1 MNITITIDELDM
13 GGAQHIIYAIVN
25 NIDTK
30 AYHITI
36 ICVDGRVYSFLEE
49 LMLNQSDEKKYSII
63 FLKNRSLK
71 KINTRLVLINKIINR
86 LRQMVID
93 LTIIP
98 ELCQALKKTR
108 PDVIH
113 ANQHGIL
120 ALYWALVHKIP
131 VITTIHTNPKAAI
144 FREVERFIF
153 KVSLLLRRNII
164 VAISAYNRNQ
174 IKSYWRLDD
183 MMARYVNNGIEIENF
198 YHKPHDIFTFI
209 NTSRQDMN
217 KNQALILRAFAR
229 LYNENTRASMKLYL
243 VGDGDTHEELKQLAV
258 KYGIEK
264 YVDFTG
270 YMAST
275 AEYLALS
282 DVYISSA
289 HREGLSLSALEAMAA
304 RLPVIA
310 TDVGGVRDLA
320 QENGILI
327 NDNDEEALYA
337 AMKELRDNTTLWQAK
352 SDKSYEMVQ
361 DFSAKVMAQ
370 KYSEL
375 YDEVFYYNH

>member
-13 GGAQHIIYAIVN
+13 GGAQHVVYELVK

-30 AYHITI
+30 AYRITI
-36 ICVDGRVYSFLEE
+36 ICVDGRVHSFLEQ
-49 LMLNQSDEKKYSII
+49 LMLKESNEKKYSII
-63 FLKNRSLK
+63 FLRNRSLK
-71 KINTRLVLINKIINR
+71 KINTQLVLLNKIMNR
-86 LRQMVID
+86 LKQIIID

-120 ALYWALVHKIP
+120 ALYWALAHKIP
-131 VITTIHTNPKAAI
+131 VITTIHTNPKAAV

-164 VAISAYNRNQ
+164 VAISTYNREQ

-198 YHKPHDIFTFI
+198 YHKSHDIFTFI
-209 NTSRQDMN
+209 NTSRQDVN

-229 LYNENTRASMKLYL
+229 LYNENTALPMKLYL
-243 VGDGDTHEELKQLAV
+243 VGGGDTHEELKQLAM
-258 KYGIEK
+258 KYSIEK
-264 YVDFTG
+264 QVDFTG
-270 YMAST
+270 YVASAT
-275 AEYLALS
+275 EYLALS

-320 QENGILI
+320 QENGMLI
-327 NDNDEEALYA
+327 NDNDEEALCA
-337 AMKELRDNTTLWQAK
+337 SMKELRDNTALWQAK

-375 YDEVFYYNH
+375 YDEVFHYNH

>member
-13 GGAQHIIYAIVN
+13 GGAQHVVYDLVK

-30 AYHITI
+30 VYHITI
-36 ICVDGRVYSFLEE
+36 ICVDGRVHSFLEE
-49 LMLNQSDEKKYSII
+49 LMLKEAGEKQYSII
-63 FLKNRSLK
+63 FLRDRSLK
-71 KINTRLVLINKIINR
+71 KINTHLVLFNKIINR

-93 LTIIP
+93 LSIIP

-120 ALYWALVHKIP
+120 ALYWALARKIP
-131 VITTIHTNPKAAI
+131 VITTIHTNPKAAV

-153 KVSLLLRRNII
+153 NVSLLLRRNII
-164 VAISAYNRNQ
+164 VAISAYNREQ

-183 MMARYVNNGIEIENF
+183 MMARWVNNGIEIEKF
-198 YHKPHDIFTFI
+198 YHKSHDIFTFI

-229 LYNENTRASMKLYL
+229 LCHEDAAPPMKLYL
-243 VGDGDTHEELKQLAV
+243 VGDGDTHEALKQQAM

-264 YVDFTG
+264 QVDFTG
-270 YMAST
+270 YVASA

-320 QENGILI
+320 QGNGILI
-327 NDNDEEALYA
+327 NDNDEDGLYT
-337 AMKELRDNTTLWQAK
+337 AMKELRDNAALWQAK

-361 DFSAKVMAQ
+361 AFSAKAMAQ
-370 KYSEL
+370 KYGEL

>member
-13 GGAQHIIYAIVN
+13 GGAQHIVYALVN

-36 ICVDGRVYSFLEE
+36 ICVDGRVHSFLEK
-49 LMLNQSDEKKYSII
+49 LMLKESGEKKYSII
-63 FLKNRSLK
+63 FLRNRSLK
-71 KINTRLVLINKIINR
+71 KINTRLVLLNKMINR
-86 LRQMVID
+86 FRQMLID

-98 ELCQALKKTR
+98 ELCQALKKTK

-120 ALYWALVHKIP
+120 ALYWALVHNIP
-131 VITTIHTNPKAAI
+131 VITTIHTNPKAAV

-164 VAISAYNRNQ
+164 VAISAYNREQ
-174 IKSYWRLDD
+174 IKSYWCLDD
-183 MMARYVNNGIEIENF
+183 MTARYVNNGIEIENF
-198 YHKPHDIFTFI
+198 YHKSHDTFTFI
-209 NTSRQDMN
+209 NTSRQDVN

-229 LYNENTRASMKLYL
+229 LYNEDTSPPMKLYL
-243 VGDGDTHEELKQLAV
+243 VGGGETHEELKQLAM

-264 YVDFTG
+264 QVYFTG
-270 YMAST
+270 YVAST

-320 QENGILI
+320 QENGMLI
-327 NDNDEEALYA
+327 NDNDEEALCA
-337 AMKELRDNTTLWQAK
+337 AMKELRDNTSLWQAK

-370 KYSEL
+370 KYGEL